1 VLTATDQKPQK
12 SLKKVTLPTITSP
25 KFQRDA
31 EQYDLFNDF
40 CGF

>member
-1 VLTATDQKPQK
+1 VI
-12 SLKKVTLPTITSP
+12 LPTITLP
-25 KFQRDA
+25 ECQRDA